1 MVDLSEPLGLIESLS
16 SRLDDEMD
24 GLSNATDALSND
36 IGKLEIGFGAL
47 VTWRAAADPNIL
59 ALQEFEV
66 IF

>member
-1 MVDLSEPLGLIESLS
+1 
-16 SRLDDEMD
+16 MD